1 MRRAAVSGRDR
12 PILCSM
18 RPPASRIAVV
28 LTVALALITP
38 AADAQRRQPLV
49 AGRTVAEWR
58 DDLSNPQP
66 LVRQAAVEA
75 LVQFP
80 DATDAMLAFVTPLIS
95 DPDVA
100 VRRTAIR
107 AIGNGSKAARRAM
120 PALWRAW
127 RDDDALVSADAGI
140 ALVRLHDDNIRQFRS
155 QLSAPEPRD
164 RARAAAALANA
175 GPAARNAIHALRDH
189 VSDEDGRVR
198 GATLSALMALDAT
211 PGTRTASLVG
221 RSLLRE
227 LGASPQLDN
236 AEALSRARLALAL
249 LARAGR
255 DARDAQRPLQVI
267 LWDGPSPLRQS
278 AAQVLGRLRRDGDDA
293 LAIAIAAGDAGV
305 RDAALQGL
313 LVERERR
320 RDLKIIVDSL
330 ARIAPDADTSRT
342 RAMVEAIGYVGN
354 RDRGIDKAFARVV
367 QLSPAFAPTVASAR
381 RRLAIGF

>member
-1 MRRAAVSGRDR
+1 
-12 PILCSM
+12 M
-18 RPPASRIAVV
+18 RPPASRIVVV

-38 AADAQRRQPLV
+38 AADAQRSQPLV

-75 LVQFP
+75 LVQFSGV
-80 DATDAMLAFVTPLIS
+80 TDAMLASVAPLIS

-107 AIGNGSKAARRAM
+107 AVGNGNGSKAARRTM

-140 ALVRLHDDNIRQFRS
+140 ALVRLSDDNIRQFRK
-155 QLSAPEPRD
+155 QLSTPEPRD

-198 GATLSALMALDAT
+198 GATLSALMALDAA

-221 RSLLRE
+221 RSLSRE
-227 LGASPQLDN
+227 LSASPQLDN

-278 AAQVLGRLRRDGDDA
+278 AAQVLGRLRRDGDNA

-320 RDLKIIVDSL
+320 RNLKIIVDSL
-330 ARIAPDADTSRT
+330 AHIAPDADTSRT

-367 QLSPAFAPTVASAR
+367 QLSPAFAPTIAAAR

>member
-1 MRRAAVSGRDR
+1 
-12 PILCSM
+12 M
-18 RPPASRIAVV
+18 RPPASRIVVV

-80 DATDAMLAFVTPLIS
+80 GATDAMLASVTPLIS

-107 AIGNGSKAARRAM
+107 AVGNGNSNGSKAARRAM

-140 ALVRLHDDNIRQFRS
+140 ALVRLGNDNIRQFRS
-155 QLSAPEPRD
+155 LLSAPEPRD

-175 GPAARNAIHALRDH
+175 GPAARNAIHALRDR

-221 RSLLRE
+221 RSLSRE

-293 LAIAIAAGDAGV
+293 LAIAIAAGDANV

-354 RDRGIDKAFARVV
+354 RDRGIEKAFARVV
-367 QLSPAFAPTVASAR
+367 QLSPAFAPTVAAAR

>member
-1 MRRAAVSGRDR
+1 
-12 PILCSM
+12 M

-140 ALVRLHDDNIRQFRS
+140 ALVRLGDDNIRQFRS

-221 RSLLRE
+221 RSLSRE

-330 ARIAPDADTSRT
+330 TRIAPDADTSRT

>member
-1 MRRAAVSGRDR
+1 MRS
-12 PILCSM
+12 L
-18 RPPASRIAVV
+18 ASRRRLLPPLAIGI
-28 LTVALALITP
+28 LLALSAGRGVAQGRP
-38 AADAQRRQPLV
+38 ALV

-58 DDLSNPQP
+58 EDLSNPQP

-75 LVQFP
+75 LIQFP
-80 DATDAMLAFVTPLIS
+80 DAGDAVLGYVTPLIS

-107 AIGNGSKAARRAM
+107 AIGHGSRSARRAM

-140 ALVRLHDDNIRQFRS
+140 ALVRLGDDNIGRFRA
-155 QLSAPEPRD
+155 QLSAAEPRD

-189 VSDEDGRVR
+189 VGDEDGRVR

-211 PGTRTASLVG
+211 PGSRTASLVG
-221 RSLLRE
+221 RSLSRE
-227 LGASPQLDN
+227 LGISPQLDD
-236 AEALSRARLALAL
+236 AESLARARLALAL

-255 DARDAQRPLQVI
+255 DARDARRPLQVI

-278 AAQVLGRLRRDGDDA
+278 AAQVLGRLRSDGDKA
-293 LAIAIAAGDAGV
+293 LATAIAAGDGAV

-320 RDLKIIVDSL
+320 RNLNVVVDSL
-330 ARIAPDADTSRT
+330 ARIDPDADTSRT
-342 RAMVEAIGYVGN
+342 RVMVEAIGYVAN
-354 RDRGIDKAFARVV
+354 RTRDVDKAFMRVV
-367 QLSPAFAPTVASAR
+367 QLSPGFAPAVAAAR